1 MSKIIH
7 CQHCGIDYEVDEH
20 DLGKQAKC
28 HACGQEFNL
37 GSNNDA
43 GKPSSPLSVEEEL
56 RELRLDLLDLRTYL
70 KTERARTIY
79 IKDVDISFTQL
90 FWLIVKAV
98 PALILASIFVGLCFM
113 GISALFG
120 DLFTF

>member
-28 HACGQEFNL
+28 DACGKEFNL
-37 GSNNDA
+37 GPNKEAD
-43 GKPSSPLSVEEEL
+43 KPGSPLIVEQEL
-56 RELRLDLLDLRTYL
+56 RELRLDLLDLRNYL

-79 IKDVDISFTQL
+79 IKDFDISMGNI
-90 FWLIVKAV
+90 FWLAVKSV
-98 PALILASIFVGLCFM
+98 PALILASFFVGLCLLA
-113 GISALFG
+113 ISALFG
-120 DLFTF
+120 GLFTF